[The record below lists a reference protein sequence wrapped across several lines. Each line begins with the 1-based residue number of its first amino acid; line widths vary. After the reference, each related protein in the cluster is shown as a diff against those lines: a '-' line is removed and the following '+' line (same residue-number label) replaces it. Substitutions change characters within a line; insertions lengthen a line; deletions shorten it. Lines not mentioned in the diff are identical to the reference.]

1 MHSTKPTA
9 LQQQAVSMQQTQE
22 IPLNFALPRLY
33 KIKKVVTLYTF
44 LILFGVSLQRN
55 SIFFKHFTEVLKVL
69 ILY

>member
-1 MHSTKPTA
+1 MYIHTTQHYKIKSTSHAASACTAPEPTA

-44 LILFGVSLQRN
+44 LTLFLA
-55 SIFFKHFTEVLKVL
+55 
-69 ILY
+69 